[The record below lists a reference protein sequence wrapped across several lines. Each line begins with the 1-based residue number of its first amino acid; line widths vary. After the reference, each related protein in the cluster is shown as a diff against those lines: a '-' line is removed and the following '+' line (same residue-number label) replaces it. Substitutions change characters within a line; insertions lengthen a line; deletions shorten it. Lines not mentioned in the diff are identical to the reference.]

1 MKLKRMLNQAY
12 KKAYRRIWHDWML
25 KNRIELPRSQSIF
38 TMYDLFPVN
47 GVKVVRNEQ
56 PMLRQALKD
65 KPRDAELVHFLGAP
79 FVERD
84 GMKEA
89 QYIAWLKQIRADYP
103 NAGRFVY
110 LLHPRQSDAFGLRL
124 KKALEVDV
132 TRFGLP
138 YELELMRMEAVPS
151 VIASWFC
158 TALDNLAV
166 ANPPD
171 MQLVSYRLPPFGQ
184 MKLKPKQKPI
194 FDSADEFY
202 RRHIGP
208 DSKVEV
214 CEIPSLPQ
222 PVTPVVIEDPQKE
235 LARLVKVGG
244 PLLRV
249 VRLHPIEHA
258 GATTPFV
265 MLNPKETIAMGLK
278 RLLGEYYG
286 ISPNLSKLPD
296 GVLSFMDI
304 TDDVLQ
310 VRQNLAGKT
319 LKRTALTFN
328 VAVDGEKLINFLVA
342 ENTFVYASETTK
354 PVLSATSTY
363 GQTLVQIPEAEVA
376 ATATDE
382 EPKPTLAE
390 LCAAIPECEQVF
402 MPRSNLSGNAFKY
415 LDTHTINYNKP
426 QPFVFSIKISL
437 VIEDGEGRVLMAE
450 RRSFP
455 SRNQFDLP
463 SMRVAPGLTL
473 DSAFGKLTKDLLGS
487 EVLRLQAQPIVG
499 FEQLV
504 SYPEPHRKDEYI
516 LNFVYKI
523 DVPNKYFVSMKTT
536 AELTKHLWWET
547 ATIKNMPVPIVST
560 NALMALDFYADHKSA
575 NRRSVEL

>member
-1 MKLKRMLNQAY
+1 MSIQARLDKAY
-12 KKAYRRIWHDWML
+12 KKIYRYIWHGRIL
-25 KNRIELPRSQSIF
+25 KNRINLPRAQSIF
-38 TMYDLFPVN
+38 TVYDLFPVN
-47 GVKVVRNEQ
+47 GVQVVRNDQ
-56 PMLRQALKD
+56 SMLRKAMEGKD
-65 KPRDAELVHFLGAP
+65 RDASQVHFLGAP

-84 GMKEA
+84 GMSEA
-89 QYIAWLKQIRADYP
+89 LYINWLKTIRGEYP
-103 NAGRFVY
+103 ESAHFIY
-110 LLHPRQSDAFGLRL
+110 LLHPRESDAFGARL

-138 YELELMRMEAVPS
+138 YELELMRMEAAPS

-166 ANPPD
+166 ANPPG

-184 MKLKPKQKPI
+184 MKLKPRQKPI

-214 CEIPSLPQ
+214 REIPPLPQ
-222 PVTPVVIEDPQKE
+222 PVAPVVIEDPQKE

-265 MLNPKETIAMGLK
+265 MLNPKETIAMGLR

-328 VAVDGEKLINFLVA
+328 IAVDGEKLINFLVA
-342 ENTFVYASETTK
+342 ENTFVYTSEKTE
-354 PVLSATSTY
+354 PGPSATSTY
-363 GQTLVQIPEAEVA
+363 GQTLVSTPVLEAEV
-376 ATATDE
+376 TVTNE

-547 ATIKNMPVPIVST
+547 ATIKNMPVPIIST

>member
-1 MKLKRMLNQAY
+1 MTLGVKKL
-12 KKAYRRIWHDWML
+12 YRRAYNHLWHRKVL
-25 KNRIELPRSQSIF
+25 KNHVNLPESQSIF
-38 TMYDLFPVN
+38 TVYDLFPVN
-47 GVKVVRNEQ
+47 GVKVVHNSQ
-56 PMLRQALKD
+56 PLLKEALLA
-65 KPRDAELVHFLGAP
+65 KPSDSNLIHFLGAP

-84 GMKEA
+84 RLKEF
-89 QYIAWLKQIRADYP
+89 QYLNWLKGIRHQFPQDAD
-103 NAGRFVY
+103 FIY
-110 LLHPRQSDAFGLRL
+110 LLHPRESDAFGQKI
-124 KKALEVDV
+124 KKNIGVEVK
-132 TRFGLP
+132 RFGLP
-138 YELELMRMEAVPS
+138 YELELMRMEVKPT

-158 TALDNLAV
+158 TALDNLSE
-166 ANPPD
+166 ANVD
-171 MQLVSYRLPPFGQ
+171 QIKLLSFKLPPFS
-184 MKLKPKQKPI
+184 KLRLKPNQKPI
-194 FDSADEFY
+194 FDAAEDFY
-202 RRHIGP
+202 RRHSTP

-222 PVTPVVIEDPQKE
+222 PVVPVVIEDPQKE

-258 GATTPFV
+258 GAASPFV
-265 MLNPKETIAMGLK
+265 MLNPKETIAMGLR

-286 ISPNLSKLPD
+286 ISPNLSQLPD

-310 VRQNLAGKT
+310 VRQNFAGKT

-328 VAVDGEKLINFLVA
+328 IAVDGEKLIKFLSA
-342 ENTFVYASETTK
+342 ENTFVYTSEETK
-354 PVLSATSTY
+354 PALGATSTY
-363 GQTLVQIPEAEVA
+363 GQMLVPKPVPGAEVA
-376 ATATDE
+376 ATDE
-382 EPKPTLAE
+382 EPKPTLAD
-390 LCAAIPECEQVF
+390 LCTAIPECEQVF

-415 LDTHTINYNKP
+415 LDTHTINYSKP
-426 QPFVFSIKISL
+426 HPFVFSIKISL

-473 DSAFGKLTKDLLGS
+473 DSAFSKLTKDLLGS
-487 EVLRLQAQPIVG
+487 EMLRLQAQPIVG
-499 FEQLV
+499 FEQLI

-536 AELTKHLWWET
+536 AELTKHTWWEAT
-547 ATIKNMPVPIVST
+547 TIKNMPVPIIST
-560 NALMALDFYADHKSA
+560 NALMALDFYADHTA

>member
-1 MKLKRMLNQAY
+1 MKLGVQKL
-12 KKAYRRIWHDWML
+12 YRRAYNHLWHRKVL
-25 KNRIELPRSQSIF
+25 KNHVNLPKSQSIF
-38 TMYDLFPVN
+38 TVYDLFPVN
-47 GVKVVRNEQ
+47 GVKVVHNSQ
-56 PMLRQALKD
+56 PLLKEALLA
-65 KPRDAELVHFLGAP
+65 KPSDSNLIHFLGAP

-84 GMKEA
+84 RLKEFH
-89 QYIAWLKQIRADYP
+89 YINWLKGIRQKFPQDAD
-103 NAGRFVY
+103 FIY
-110 LLHPRQSDAFGLRL
+110 LLHPRESDAFGQKI
-124 KKALEVDV
+124 KKNIGVEVK
-132 TRFGLP
+132 RFGLP
-138 YELELMRMEAVPS
+138 YELELMRMEVKPTI
-151 VIASWFC
+151 IASWFC
-158 TALDNLAV
+158 TALDNLSE
-166 ANPPD
+166 ANVD
-171 MQLVSYRLPPFGQ
+171 QIKLLSFKLPPFS
-184 MKLKPKQKPI
+184 KLRLKPNQKPI
-194 FDSADEFY
+194 FDAAEDFY
-202 RRHIGP
+202 RRHSTS

-222 PVTPVVIEDPQKE
+222 PVAPVVIEDPQKE

-265 MLNPKETIAMGLK
+265 MLNPKETIAMGLR

-286 ISPNLSKLPD
+286 ISPSLSKLPD

-310 VRQNLAGKT
+310 VRQNSAGKT

-328 VAVDGEKLINFLVA
+328 IAVDGEKLIKFLVE
-342 ENTFVYASETTK
+342 ENTFVYTSETPK
-354 PVLSATSTY
+354 PALSATSTY

-390 LCAAIPECEQVF
+390 LCAAIPECEQVL

-463 SMRVAPGLTL
+463 SIRVAPGLTL

-499 FEQLV
+499 FEQLI
-504 SYPEPHRKDEYI
+504 SYPEAHRKDEYI

-536 AELTKHLWWET
+536 TELTKHTWWEA
-547 ATIKNMPVPIVST
+547 ATIRNMPVPIIST
-560 NALMALDFYADHKSA
+560 NALMALDFYAERNTAKCH
-575 NRRSVEL
+575 SVGL

>member
-1 MKLKRMLNQAY
+1 MKTNVGKLYR
-12 KKAYRRIWHDWML
+12 KAYHYLWHEKTL
-25 KNRIELPRSQSIF
+25 KNRVKLPTRQTIYSV
-38 TMYDLFPVN
+38 YDLFPVN
-47 GVKVVRNEQ
+47 GIRVVENDQ
-56 PMLRQALKD
+56 SLLRSSLDSK
-65 KPRDAELVHFLGAP
+65 EVNCSLVHFLGAP

-84 GMKEA
+84 SMNETLYFSMLEA
-89 QYIAWLKQIRADYP
+89 IRKSYSNDV
-103 NAGRFVY
+103 RFVY
-110 LLHPRQSDAFGLRL
+110 LLHPRESNGFGAKIKKRL
-124 KKALEVDV
+124 GFEVY
-132 TRFGLP
+132 RYALP
-138 YELELMRMEAVPS
+138 YELELIRMQETPS

-158 TALDNLAV
+158 TAFDNLSK
-166 ANPPD
+166 ANSAKVK
-171 MQLVSYRLPPFGQ
+171 LLSYRLPPFKTLNL
-184 MKLKPKQKPI
+184 KLAQKPI
-194 FDSADEFY
+194 FDAAEDFY
-202 RRHIGP
+202 RRHSTS

-222 PVTPVVIEDPQKE
+222 PVAPVVIEDPQKE

-265 MLNPKETIAMGLK
+265 MLNPKETIAMGLR

-310 VRQNLAGKT
+310 VRQNSAGKT

-328 VAVDGEKLINFLVA
+328 IAVDGEKLIKFLVE
-342 ENTFVYASETTK
+342 ENTFVYTSETPK
-354 PVLSATSTY
+354 PALSATSTY
-363 GQTLVQIPEAEVA
+363 GQTLVPKPVPEAEVA
-376 ATATDE
+376 ATDE

-390 LCAAIPECEQVF
+390 LCAAIPECEQVL

-499 FEQLV
+499 FEQLI

-536 AELTKHLWWET
+536 TELTKHLWWET
-547 ATIKNMPVPIVST
+547 ATIKNMPVPIIST
-560 NALMALDFYADHKSA
+560 NALMALDFYADHNSA